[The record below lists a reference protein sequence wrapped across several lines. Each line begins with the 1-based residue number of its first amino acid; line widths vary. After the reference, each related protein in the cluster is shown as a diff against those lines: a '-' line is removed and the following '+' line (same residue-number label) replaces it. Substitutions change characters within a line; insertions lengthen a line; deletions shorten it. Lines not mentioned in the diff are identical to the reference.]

1 MSGVTIKAAAEGTTL
16 ELALIGEV
24 GWEIN
29 ASVLQRA
36 LVGRTEDLTIN
47 LFSYGGDAIEGLA
60 IYSMLARYPGKKR
73 MVIDGVAASAASV
86 IAMAGDEIVMPESS
100 FLMIHEAWGLAI
112 GGSGDLRQQADL
124 IDRISTAYRQAY
136 SARSG
141 MSDEDVASLM
151 SAESWLTA
159 AEAVEFGFAT
169 EAAPAREIRSAA
181 VPRGRFAKVPQA
193 LAQLVEFV
201 EPSRPKAQA
210 ATLPVQ
216 EVAPPVEPEQP
227 EPATPAAEGN
237 EASEAVHS
245 LSSGTQTAPVP
256 MTIQNTEAADREA
269 AAIQAERDRARTIR
283 NMCEQS
289 GAGYEKA
296 EDYINSGAEIG
307 KVREELFALVTGKEK
322 RSITSRM
329 QDSGDGLLGMSDQE
343 IKSYNILNAIRH
355 FSDPTDMRLRE
366 AAGLELE
373 ASAAAVKQSGRELQG
388 SFRIPADVM
397 VAQIPGMGA
406 GRKGIRADQ
415 TAGGFTTGGALIDTD
430 LLVGSMIELIY
441 NRLSITAAGATV
453 LSGLVGD
460 IDIPK
465 ETSGPTHY
473 WVGEGQAPDASEILV
488 GQISLT
494 PKTVGAKTVLTRRFI
509 GQTAFSAEAWV
520 RSHLSRKVAL
530 GIDKDFLYSPGGS
543 KRPLGLRF
551 TDGVKTETLA
561 SGQSKTIN
569 SVSYNFGTFLNLVE
583 METKVSLANL
593 DVPSMAYMMNAHARG
608 VYKTTQ
614 ENAQS
619 DFYILRDNEIN
630 GYPALMSNQLEVNNV
645 LFGDFSQVLLAFW
658 SGQDIGVNPYKYQD
672 SGSVEIS
679 ILQDCDFGVR
689 YPEAFVWGI

>member
-1 MSGVTIKAAAEGTTL
+1 MSGVVVKAAAEGTAL

-24 GWEIN
+24 GWDIS
-29 ASVLQRA
+29 ASDLQRT

-73 MVIDGVAASAASV
+73 MLIDGVAASAASV

-124 IDRISTAYRQAY
+124 IDRISAAYRQAY
-136 SARSG
+136 STKTG
-141 MSDEDVASLM
+141 LNEEDVASLM
-151 SAESWLTA
+151 AAESWLTA

-169 EAAPAREIRSAA
+169 ETAAAREIKSAA

-193 LAQLVEFV
+193 LAGLVQFV
-201 EPSRPKAQA
+201 EPERKKAQLVSA
-210 ATLPVQ
+210 SAITPQ
-216 EVAPPVEPEQP
+216 SE
-227 EPATPAAEGN
+227 PAAEPAEESQSAKVN
-237 EASEAVHS
+237 S
-245 LSSGTQTAPVP
+245 LTSGKQTAPIT
-256 MTIQNTEAADREA
+256 MSIANTDAADREA

-289 GAGYEKA
+289 GAGVEKA
-296 EDYINSGAEIG
+296 EQYIDSGAKIET
-307 KVREELFALVTGKEK
+307 VREELFALVTGKEK
-322 RSITSRM
+322 RSISSRL
-329 QDSGDGLLGMSDQE
+329 QDTGDGLLGMSDQE

-355 FSDPTDMRLRE
+355 FSDPTDVRLRE

-397 VAQIPGMGA
+397 IAQIPGMGK
-406 GRKGIRADQ
+406 GRTGIRADQ

-465 ETSGPTHY
+465 ETSGPSHY

-509 GQTAFSAEAWV
+509 GQTSFSAEAWV

-530 GIDKDFLYSPGGS
+530 GIDKDFLYSQGGS
-543 KRPLGLRF
+543 KRPLGLRY
-551 TDGVKTETLA
+551 TDGVRTETF
-561 SGQSKTIN
+561 SGGTSKTIN
-569 SVSYNFGTFLNLVE
+569 NVSYNFGTFLNLVE
-583 METKVSLANL
+583 METKVSLSNL

-608 VYKTTQ
+608 VYKTTL

-619 DFYILRDNEIN
+619 DFYILRNNEIN

>member
-1 MSGVTIKAAAEGTTL
+1 MSGITVKAAADSSTL

-24 GWEIN
+24 GWDIS
-29 ASVLQRA
+29 ATMLQRE

-86 IAMAGDEIVMPESS
+86 IVMAGDEIVMPESS

-112 GGSGDLRQQADL
+112 GGSNDLRQQANL

-141 MSDEDVASLM
+141 MSNDDVASLM
-151 SAESWLTA
+151 AAESWLTA

-193 LAQLVEFV
+193 LTQLVQFV
-201 EPSRPKAQA
+201 EPQQTKPQAVAAQVKEPK
-210 ATLPVQ
+210 LPVTS
-216 EVAPPVEPEQP
+216 EVADFDL
-227 EPATPAAEGN
+227 AEVP
-237 EASEAVHS
+237 SMV
-245 LSSGTQTAPVP
+245 LGTQIEPVP
-256 MTIQNTEAADREA
+256 MTITSTEAADREA
-269 AAIQAERDRARTIR
+269 AAIHSERDRARTIR

-289 GAGYEKA
+289 GVGNEKA
-296 EDYINSGAEIG
+296 DEYISSGAEIG
-307 KVREELFALVTGKEK
+307 TVREDLFALVTGKEK
-322 RSITSRM
+322 RTLASRL
-329 QDSGDGLLGMSDQE
+329 QDSGDGLLGMSAGE
-343 IKSYNILNAIRH
+343 VKSYNILNAIRH
-355 FSDPTDMRLRE
+355 FSDPTDVRLRE

-373 ASAAAVKQSGRELQG
+373 ASAAAVKHSGRELQG

-406 GRKGIRADQ
+406 GRRGIRAEQ
-415 TAGGFTTGGALIDTD
+415 TSGGFTTGGALIDTD
-430 LLVGSMIELIY
+430 LLIGSMIELIY

-465 ETSGPTHY
+465 ETNGPTHY

-488 GQISLT
+488 GQLSLT
-494 PKTVGAKTVLTRRFI
+494 PKTVGAKTVLSRRFI
-509 GQTAFSAEAWV
+509 GQTGFSAEAWV

-551 TDGVKTETLA
+551 TTGVKTETL
-561 SGQSKTIN
+561 SGGQSKTIGG
-569 SVSYNFGTFLNLVE
+569 SSYNFGTFLNMVE
-583 METKVSLANL
+583 METKVSTENL
-593 DVPSMAYMMNAHARG
+593 DVPTMAYMVNAHARG
-608 VYKTTQ
+608 VYKTTL
-614 ENAQS
+614 ENAQG
-619 DFYILRDNEIN
+619 DFYIMRNNEIN
-630 GYPALMSNQLEVNNV
+630 GYPALMSNQLEFNNV
-645 LFGDFSQVLLAFW
+645 LFGDMSQALLAFW
-658 SGQDIGVNPYKYQD
+658 SGQDIGVNPYKFQD

>member
-1 MSGVTIKAAAEGTTL
+1 MSGVTIKAAAEGATL

-124 IDRISTAYRQAY
+124 IDRISTAYRQTY

-141 MSDEDVASLM
+141 MSTEDVASLM
-151 SAESWLTA
+151 AAESWLTA

-181 VPRGRFAKVPQA
+181 VPRGRFARVPQA
-193 LAQLVEFV
+193 LVQLVEFV

-210 ATLPVQ
+210 ATVPA
-216 EVAPPVEPEQP
+216 EPEPAPEPEQP
-227 EPATPAAEGN
+227 EPVAAATEGGG
-237 EASEAVHS
+237 EPEVLHS

-289 GAGYEKA
+289 GAGHEKA
-296 EDYINSGAEIG
+296 EEYINSGAEIG

-322 RSITSRM
+322 RSLSSRL

-343 IKSYNILNAIRH
+343 VKSYNILNAIRH
-355 FSDPTDMRLRE
+355 FSDPTDVRLRE

-397 VAQIPGMGA
+397 IAQIPGMGA
-406 GRKGIRADQ
+406 GRRGIQANQ
-415 TAGGFTTGGALIDTD
+415 TAGGFTTGGAMIDTD

-488 GQISLT
+488 GQLSLT

-509 GQTAFSAEAWV
+509 GQTSFSAEAWV

-543 KRPLGLRF
+543 KRPLGLRS
-551 TDGVKTETLA
+551 TDGVRTETL
-561 SGQSKTIN
+561 SGGQSKTIN

-608 VYKTTQ
+608 VYKTTL

-619 DFYILRDNEIN
+619 DFYILRNNEIN
-630 GYPALMSNQLEVNNV
+630 GYPALMSNQLEVNNI
-645 LFGDFSQVLLAFW
+645 LFGDMSQVLLAFW

>member
-1 MSGVTIKAAAEGTTL
+1 MSGITIKAAAEGTAL
-16 ELALIGEV
+16 ELAMIGEV
-24 GWEIN
+24 GWDIS
-29 ASVLQRA
+29 ASMLQRE

-112 GGSGDLRQQADL
+112 GGSNDLRHQADL
-124 IDRISTAYRQAY
+124 IDRISTSYRQAY

-151 SAESWLTA
+151 AAESWLTA

-193 LAQLVEFV
+193 LVQLVEFV
-201 EPSRPKAQA
+201 EPSRPRAQVATAKAEDLKLLVTA
-210 ATLPVQ
+210 
-216 EVAPPVEPEQP
+216 
-227 EPATPAAEGN
+227 PAADAKA
-237 EASEAVHS
+237 EAIHS
-245 LSSGTQTAPVP
+245 LIPGTQTEPVP
-256 MTIQNTEAADREA
+256 MTIQNTEADREA
-269 AAIQAERDRARTIR
+269 AAIQSERDRARTIR

-289 GAGYEKA
+289 GAGNEKA
-296 EDYINSGAEIG
+296 NEYINSGAEIG

-322 RSITSRM
+322 RSISSRL
-329 QDSGDGLLGMSDQE
+329 QDSGDGLLGMNDQE
-343 IKSYNILNAIRH
+343 VKSYNILNAIRH
-355 FSDPTDMRLRE
+355 FSDPTDVRLRE

-406 GRKGIRADQ
+406 GRRGIRADQ
-415 TAGGFTTGGALIDTD
+415 SAGSFTSGGALIDTD

-488 GQISLT
+488 GQLSLT

-509 GQTAFSAEAWV
+509 SQTSFSSEAWV
-520 RSHLSRKVAL
+520 RSHLSRKVAV

-551 TDGVKTETLA
+551 TDGVKTETL
-561 SGQSKTIN
+561 SGGQSKTIDGT
-569 SVSYNFGTFLNLVE
+569 SYNFGTFLNLVE

-608 VYKTTQ
+608 AYKTTL

-619 DFYILRDNEIN
+619 DFYILRNNEIN
-630 GYPALMSNQLEVNNV
+630 GYPALMSNQLVFNNT
-645 LFGDFSQVLLAFW
+645 LFGDMSQVLLAFW

>member
-1 MSGVTIKAAAEGTTL
+1 MSGITIKAAAEGASL

-24 GWEIN
+24 GWDIS
-29 ASVLQRA
+29 ASMLQRE

-60 IYSMLARYPGKKR
+60 IYSMLSRYPGKKR

-112 GGSGDLRQQADL
+112 GGSSDLRQQADL

-141 MSDEDVASLM
+141 MSGEDVASLM
-151 SAESWLTA
+151 TAESWLTA

-169 EAAPAREIRSAA
+169 EVAPARAIRSAA
-181 VPRGRFAKVPQA
+181 VPRGRFAKVPKN

-201 EPSRPKAQA
+201 EPVHPKSQSVVTPNPEEPEA
-210 ATLPVQ
+210 P
-216 EVAPPVEPEQP
+216 VAPPTADAKSKV
-227 EPATPAAEGN
+227 
-237 EASEAVHS
+237 VHS
-245 LSSGTQTAPVP
+245 LTPGTQTEPVP
-256 MTIQNTEAADREA
+256 MTIQNTDAADREA
-269 AAIQAERDRARTIR
+269 AVIQSERDRARTIR

-289 GAGYEKA
+289 GAGSEKA
-296 EDYINSGAEIG
+296 DEYINSGAEIG

-322 RSITSRM
+322 RGISSRL
-329 QDSGDGLLGMSDQE
+329 QDSGDGLLGMSDKE
-343 IKSYNILNAIRH
+343 VKSYNILNAIRH
-355 FSDPTDMRLRE
+355 FSDPTDVRLRE

-373 ASAAAVKQSGRELQG
+373 ASAAAVKHSGRELQG

-406 GRKGIRADQ
+406 GRRGIRADQ

-430 LLVGSMIELIY
+430 LLIGSMIELIY

-465 ETSGPTHY
+465 ETAGPAHY

-488 GQISLT
+488 GQVSLT

-509 GQTAFSAEAWV
+509 GQTGFSAEAWV

-551 TDGVKTETLA
+551 TDGVRTETL
-561 SGQSKTIN
+561 SGGQAKTIN

-608 VYKTTQ
+608 VYKTTL

-619 DFYILRDNEIN
+619 DFYILRNNEIN
-630 GYPALMSNQLEVNNV
+630 GYPALMSNQLEVNNS

>member
-1 MSGVTIKAAAEGTTL
+1 MSGVTIKAAAEGAPL

-141 MSDEDVASLM
+141 MSNEDVASLM
-151 SAESWLTA
+151 AAESWLTA

-193 LAQLVEFV
+193 LAELVEFV

-210 ATLPVQ
+210 AIVSAESLATH
-216 EVAPPVEPEQP
+216 EPEQVN
-227 EPATPAAEGN
+227 PATTATSGEELN
-237 EASEAVHS
+237 ELHS
-245 LSSGTQTAPVP
+245 LNPGTQAAPVP
-256 MTIQNTEAADREA
+256 MSIQNTEAADREA

-289 GAGYEKA
+289 GAGHEKA
-296 EDYINSGAEIG
+296 EEYINSGADVG

-322 RSITSRM
+322 RSITSRL

-355 FSDPTDMRLRE
+355 FSDPTDVRLRE

-465 ETSGPTHY
+465 ETDGPTHY
-473 WVGEGQAPDASEILV
+473 WVGEGQAPDASEIKV
-488 GQISLT
+488 GQVSLT

-509 GQTAFSAEAWV
+509 GQTSFSAEAWV

-530 GIDKDFLYSPGGS
+530 GIDKDFLYSQGGS
-543 KRPLGLRF
+543 KRPLGLRY
-551 TDGVKTETLA
+551 TDGVRTETL
-561 SGQSKTIN
+561 SGGTSKTIN

-608 VYKTTQ
+608 VYKTTL

-619 DFYILRDNEIN
+619 DFYILRNNEIN

>member
-1 MSGVTIKAAAEGTTL
+1 MSGVVVKAAAEGTAL

-24 GWEIN
+24 GWDIS
-29 ASVLQRA
+29 ASDLQRT

-73 MVIDGVAASAASV
+73 MLIDGVAASAASV

-124 IDRISTAYRQAY
+124 IDRISAAYRQAY
-136 SARSG
+136 STKTG
-141 MSDEDVASLM
+141 LNEEDVASLM
-151 SAESWLTA
+151 AAESWLTA

-169 EAAPAREIRSAA
+169 ETAAAREIKSAA

-193 LAQLVEFV
+193 LAGLVQFV
-201 EPSRPKAQA
+201 EPERKKAQLVSA
-210 ATLPVQ
+210 SAITPQ
-216 EVAPPVEPEQP
+216 SE
-227 EPATPAAEGN
+227 PAAEPAEESQSAKVN
-237 EASEAVHS
+237 S
-245 LSSGTQTAPVP
+245 LTSGKQTAPIT
-256 MTIQNTEAADREA
+256 MSIANTDAADREA

-289 GAGYEKA
+289 GAGVEKA
-296 EDYINSGAEIG
+296 EQYIDSGAKIET
-307 KVREELFALVTGKEK
+307 VREELFALVTGKEK
-322 RSITSRM
+322 RSISSRL
-329 QDSGDGLLGMSDQE
+329 QDTGDGLLGMSDQE

-355 FSDPTDMRLRE
+355 FSDPTDVRLRE

-397 VAQIPGMGA
+397 IAQIPGMGK
-406 GRKGIRADQ
+406 GRTGIRADQ

-465 ETSGPTHY
+465 ETSGPSHY

-509 GQTAFSAEAWV
+509 GQTSFSAEAWV

-530 GIDKDFLYSPGGS
+530 GIDKDFLYSQGGS
-543 KRPLGLRF
+543 KRPLGLRY
-551 TDGVKTETLA
+551 TDGVRTETL
-561 SGQSKTIN
+561 SGGTSKTIN

-583 METKVSLANL
+583 METKVSLSNL

-608 VYKTTQ
+608 VYKTTL

-619 DFYILRDNEIN
+619 DFYILRNNEIN
-630 GYPALMSNQLEVNNV
+630 GYPALMSNQLEANNV

>member
-1 MSGVTIKAAAEGTTL
+1 MSGVTIKAAANGSTL

-24 GWEIN
+24 GWDIS
-29 ASVLQRA
+29 ATMLQRE

-112 GGSGDLRQQADL
+112 GGSSDLRQQANL
-124 IDRISTAYRQAY
+124 IDRISAAYRQAY

-151 SAESWLTA
+151 AAESWLTA

-181 VPRGRFAKVPQA
+181 VPHGRFAKVPQA
-193 LAQLVEFV
+193 LTHLVQFV
-201 EPSRPKAQA
+201 EPSQPKTQAVVAQA
-210 ATLPVQ
+210 K
-216 EVAPPVEPEQP
+216 EPELIT
-227 EPATPAAEGN
+227 TPAVEDT
-237 EASEAVHS
+237 EPEAVHS
-245 LSSGTQTAPVP
+245 MNPGTQTEPVP
-256 MTIQNTEAADREA
+256 MTIQNTDAADREA
-269 AAIQAERDRARTIR
+269 AAIQSERDRARTIR

-289 GAGYEKA
+289 GAGSEKA
-296 EDYINSGAEIG
+296 DEYINSGAEIG

-322 RSITSRM
+322 RSLSSRL
-329 QDSGDGLLGMSDQE
+329 QDSGDGLLGMSE
-343 IKSYNILNAIRH
+343 GEVKSYNILNAIRH
-355 FSDPTDMRLRE
+355 FSDPTDVRLRE

-373 ASAAAVKQSGRELQG
+373 ASAAAIKHSGRELQG

-406 GRKGIRADQ
+406 GRRGIRADQ

-430 LLVGSMIELIY
+430 LLIGSMIELIY

-488 GQISLT
+488 GQVSLT

-509 GQTAFSAEAWV
+509 GQTGFSAEAWV

-551 TDGVKTETLA
+551 TDGVRTETL
-561 SGQSKTIN
+561 SGGQAKTIN

-608 VYKTTQ
+608 VYKTTL

-619 DFYILRDNEIN
+619 DFYILRNNEIN
-630 GYPALMSNQLEVNNV
+630 GYPALMSNQLEVNNS
-645 LFGDFSQVLLAFW
+645 LFGDFSQALLAFW

>member
-1 MSGVTIKAAAEGTTL
+1 MSGVTIKAAASGSAL

-24 GWEIN
+24 GWDIS
-29 ASVLQRA
+29 ASALQRE
-36 LVGRTEDLTIN
+36 LVGRTEDLTVN

-100 FLMIHEAWGLAI
+100 FLMIHEVWGLAI
-112 GGSGDLRQQADL
+112 GGSSDLRQQADL
-124 IDRISTAYRQAY
+124 MDRIGTAYRQAY
-136 SARSG
+136 SARTG
-141 MSDEDVASLM
+141 MSNDDVASLM
-151 SAESWLTA
+151 AAESWLTA

-193 LAQLVEFV
+193 LSQLVKFV
-201 EPSRPKAQA
+201 EPSQSKAQPA
-210 ATLPVQ
+210 
-216 EVAPPVEPEQP
+216 VAQAKVAEL
-227 EPATPAAEGN
+227 PAAQTVADTE
-237 EASEAVHS
+237 SEAVHS
-245 LSSGTQTAPVP
+245 LISGTQTEPAP

-269 AAIQAERDRARTIR
+269 AVIQSERDRARTIR

-289 GAGYEKA
+289 GAGNEKA
-296 EDYINSGAEIG
+296 DEYISSGAKID

-322 RSITSRM
+322 RNLSSRL

-343 IKSYNILNAIRH
+343 VKSYNILNAIRH
-355 FSDPTDMRLRE
+355 FSDPTDVRLRE

-373 ASAAAVKQSGRELQG
+373 ASAAAIKHSGRELQG
-388 SFRIPADVM
+388 SFRVPADVM

-406 GRKGIRADQ
+406 GRRGIRADQ

-509 GQTAFSAEAWV
+509 GQTGFSAEAWV
-520 RSHLSRKVAL
+520 RSHLSRKVAV

-543 KRPLGLRF
+543 KRPLGLRY
-551 TDGVKTETLA
+551 TDGVKTETL
-561 SGQSKTIN
+561 SGGLSKTIDGT
-569 SVSYNFGTFLNLVE
+569 SYNFGTFLNLVE

-593 DVPSMAYMMNAHARG
+593 DVPSMAYMTNAHARG
-608 VYKTTQ
+608 AYKTTL

-619 DFYILRDNEIN
+619 DFYILRNNEIN
-630 GYPALMSNQLEVNNV
+630 GYPALMSNQLMFNNS

>member
-1 MSGVTIKAAAEGTTL
+1 MTGVAIKAAADNSGL
-16 ELALIGEV
+16 EMALIGEV
-24 GWEIN
+24 GWEIT
-29 ASVLQRA
+29 AREMQSA
-36 LVGRTEDLTIN
+36 LTGRDEPLTIN
-47 LFSYGGDAIEGLA
+47 LFSYGGDALEGLA
-60 IYSMLARYPGKKR
+60 IYSMLSRYAGRKR
-73 MVIDGVAASAASV
+73 VIIDGVAASAASL

-100 FLMIHEAWGLAI
+100 FLMIHEAWGLGI
-112 GGSGDLRQQADL
+112 GGANDLRKEADL

-136 SARSG
+136 VDRSG
-141 MSDEDVASLM
+141 LSEDDVRSLM
-151 SAESWLTA
+151 AAESWLTA
-159 AEAVEFGFAT
+159 AEAVEFGFAS
-169 EAAPAREIRSAA
+169 EMAPARDVKAAA
-181 VPRGRFAKVPQA
+181 VPLGRFAKMPQA
-193 LAQLVEFV
+193 LAKLVEFV
-201 EPSRPKAQA
+201 EPRKPVAKTA
-210 ATLPVQ
+210 ALVDAVT
-216 EVAPPVEPEQP
+216 EPPVDDQVAKEE
-227 EPATPAAEGN
+227 N
-237 EASEAVHS
+237 EEVHS
-245 LSSGTQTAPVP
+245 LNGEMQTASPAMTTQTIDVAERE
-256 MTIQNTEAADREA
+256 MTAV
-269 AAIQAERDRARTIR
+269 QAERERSKTIR
-283 NMCEQS
+283 NMCEKAGAGNEKADEYIES
-289 GAGYEKA
+289 GASV
-296 EDYINSGAEIG
+296 DS
-307 KVREELFALVTGKEK
+307 VRAELFELAMQAKGAK
-322 RSITSRM
+322 RVEMSGRM
-329 QDSGDGLLGMSDQE
+329 QSSADGLIGMSDRE
-343 IKSYNILNAIRH
+343 VKRYNILNAIRH
-355 FSDPTDMRLRE
+355 FSDPTDARLRD

-373 ASAAAVKQSGRELQG
+373 ASAAAVKHSGRELQG

-406 GRKGIRADQ
+406 GRKNIRADQ

-430 LLVGSMIELIY
+430 LLIGSMIELIY

-465 ETSGPTHY
+465 ETAGPTHY

-488 GQISLT
+488 GQVSLT

-509 GQTAFSAEAWV
+509 GQTGFSSEAWV

-543 KRPLGLRF
+543 KRPLGLRY
-551 TDGVKTETLA
+551 TDGVKTETL
-561 SGQSKTIN
+561 SGGQAKTIN

-608 VYKTTQ
+608 VYKTTL

-619 DFYILRDNEIN
+619 DFYVLRNNEIN
-630 GYPALMSNQLEVNNV
+630 GYPALMSNQLEVNNS

>member
-1 MSGVTIKAAAEGTTL
+1 MSGITIKAAAEGTAL
-16 ELALIGEV
+16 ELAMIGEV
-24 GWEIN
+24 GWDIS
-29 ASVLQRA
+29 ASMLQRE

-112 GGSGDLRQQADL
+112 GGSNDLRHQADL
-124 IDRISTAYRQAY
+124 IDRISTSYRQAY

-151 SAESWLTA
+151 AAESWLTA

-193 LAQLVEFV
+193 LVQLVEFV
-201 EPSRPKAQA
+201 EPSRPRAQVATAKAEDLKLLVTA
-210 ATLPVQ
+210 
-216 EVAPPVEPEQP
+216 
-227 EPATPAAEGN
+227 PAADAKA
-237 EASEAVHS
+237 EAIHS
-245 LSSGTQTAPVP
+245 LIPGTQTEPVP
-256 MTIQNTEAADREA
+256 MTIHNTEAADREA
-269 AAIQAERDRARTIR
+269 AAIQSERDRARTIR

-289 GAGYEKA
+289 GAGNEKA
-296 EDYINSGAEIG
+296 NEYINSGAEIG

-322 RSITSRM
+322 RSISSRL
-329 QDSGDGLLGMSDQE
+329 QDSGDGLLGMNDQE
-343 IKSYNILNAIRH
+343 VKSYNILNAIRH
-355 FSDPTDMRLRE
+355 FSDPTDVRLRQ

-406 GRKGIRADQ
+406 GRRGIRADQ
-415 TAGGFTTGGALIDTD
+415 SAGSFTSGGALIDTD

-488 GQISLT
+488 GQLSLT

-509 GQTAFSAEAWV
+509 SQTSFSAEAWV
-520 RSHLSRKVAL
+520 RSHLSRKVAV

-551 TDGVKTETLA
+551 TDGVKTETL
-561 SGQSKTIN
+561 SGGQSKTIDGT
-569 SVSYNFGTFLNLVE
+569 SYNFGTFLNLVE

-608 VYKTTQ
+608 AYKTTL

-619 DFYILRDNEIN
+619 DFYILRNNEIN
-630 GYPALMSNQLEVNNV
+630 GYPALMSNQLVFNNT
-645 LFGDFSQVLLAFW
+645 LFGDMSQVLLAFW

>member
-1 MSGVTIKAAAEGTTL
+1 M

-24 GWEIN
+24 GWDIS
-29 ASVLQRA
+29 ASDLQRT

-73 MVIDGVAASAASV
+73 MLIDGVAASAASV

-124 IDRISTAYRQAY
+124 IDRISAAYRQAY
-136 SARSG
+136 STKTG
-141 MSDEDVASLM
+141 LNEEDVASLM
-151 SAESWLTA
+151 AAESWLTA

-169 EAAPAREIRSAA
+169 ETAAAREIKSAA

-193 LAQLVEFV
+193 LAGLVQFV
-201 EPSRPKAQA
+201 EPERKKAQLVSA
-210 ATLPVQ
+210 SAITPQ
-216 EVAPPVEPEQP
+216 SE
-227 EPATPAAEGN
+227 PAAEPAEESQSAKVN
-237 EASEAVHS
+237 S
-245 LSSGTQTAPVP
+245 LTSGKQTAPIT
-256 MTIQNTEAADREA
+256 MSIANTDAADREA

-289 GAGYEKA
+289 GAGVEKA
-296 EDYINSGAEIG
+296 EQYIDSGAKIET
-307 KVREELFALVTGKEK
+307 VREELFALVTGKEK
-322 RSITSRM
+322 RSISSRL
-329 QDSGDGLLGMSDQE
+329 QDTGDGLLGMSDQE

-355 FSDPTDMRLRE
+355 FSDPTDVRLRE

-397 VAQIPGMGA
+397 IAQIPGMGK
-406 GRKGIRADQ
+406 GRTGIRADQ

-465 ETSGPTHY
+465 ETSGPSHY

-509 GQTAFSAEAWV
+509 GQTSFSAEAWV

-530 GIDKDFLYSPGGS
+530 GIDKDFLYSQGGS
-543 KRPLGLRF
+543 KRPLGLRY
-551 TDGVKTETLA
+551 TDGVRTETL
-561 SGQSKTIN
+561 SGGTSKTIN

-583 METKVSLANL
+583 METKVSLSNL

-608 VYKTTQ
+608 VYKTTL

-619 DFYILRDNEIN
+619 DFYILRNNEIN
-630 GYPALMSNQLEVNNV
+630 GYPALMSNQLEANNV

>member
-36 LVGRTEDLTIN
+36 LVGRTENLTIN

-100 FLMIHEAWGLAI
+100 FLMIHEASGLAI

-136 SARSG
+136 SSRSG

-151 SAESWLTA
+151 AAESWLTA
-159 AEAVEFGFAT
+159 AEAVDFGFAT

-193 LAQLVEFV
+193 LAELVEFV

-210 ATLPVQ
+210 ATAPVKP
-216 EVAPPVEPEQP
+216 APASEHEEHESPASANAESEEPE
-227 EPATPAAEGN
+227 
-237 EASEAVHS
+237 VLHS
-245 LSSGTQTAPVP
+245 LREGTQPAPVP
-256 MTIQNTEAADREA
+256 MTIPQTEAADREA
-269 AAIQAERDRARTIR
+269 AAIQSERDRARTIR

-289 GAGYEKA
+289 GAGHEKA
-296 EDYINSGAEIG
+296 EEYINSGAEIG

-322 RSITSRM
+322 RSLSSRL

-355 FSDPTDMRLRE
+355 FSDPTDVRLRE

-388 SFRIPADVM
+388 SFRIPSDVM
-397 VAQIPGMGA
+397 IAQIPGMGA
-406 GRKGIRADQ
+406 GRRGIRANQ
-415 TAGGFTTGGALIDTD
+415 SAGSFTSGGALINTD

-488 GQISLT
+488 GQLSLT

-509 GQTAFSAEAWV
+509 GQTSFSAEAWV
-520 RSHLSRKVAL
+520 RSHLSRKVAV
-530 GIDKDFLYSPGGS
+530 GIDKDFSYSPGGS

-551 TDGVKTETLA
+551 TDGVRTETL
-561 SGQSKTIN
+561 SGGQSKTIN
-569 SVSYNFGTFLNLVE
+569 AVSYNFGTFLNLVE
-583 METKVSLANL
+583 METKVSLSNL

-608 VYKTTQ
+608 VYKTTL

-619 DFYILRDNEIN
+619 DFYILRNNEIN
-630 GYPALMSNQLEVNNV
+630 GYPALMSNQLDVNNV

-658 SGQDIGVNPYKYQD
+658 SGQDIGVNPYKFQD

>member
-1 MSGVTIKAAAEGTTL
+1 MSGVMIKAAADGAAL

-151 SAESWLTA
+151 AAESWLTA

-193 LAQLVEFV
+193 LASLVEFV

-210 ATLPVQ
+210 ATVPVEAASDQQSKDPPAAANESETDEQVQ
-216 EVAPPVEPEQP
+216 E
-227 EPATPAAEGN
+227 
-237 EASEAVHS
+237 VHS
-245 LSSGTQTAPVP
+245 LSSGTQPAPVP
-256 MTIQNTEAADREA
+256 MTITNNEAADREA

-289 GAGYEKA
+289 GAGIEKA
-296 EDYINSGAEIG
+296 EEYINSGTDVG

-322 RSITSRM
+322 RSITSRL

-355 FSDPTDMRLRE
+355 FSDPTDVRLRE

-373 ASAAAVKQSGRELQG
+373 ASAAAVRQSGRELQG

-397 VAQIPGMGA
+397 IAQIPGMGA

-465 ETSGPTHY
+465 ETAGPTHY

-488 GQISLT
+488 GQLSLT

-509 GQTAFSAEAWV
+509 GQTSFSAEAWV

-530 GIDKDFLYSPGGS
+530 GIDKDFLYSTGGS
-543 KRPLGLRF
+543 KRPLGLRY
-551 TDGVKTETLA
+551 TDGVKTETL
-561 SGQSKTIN
+561 SGGQTKTIN

-593 DVPSMAYMMNAHARG
+593 DVPSMVYMMNAHARG
-608 VYKTTQ
+608 VYKTTL

-619 DFYILRDNEIN
+619 DFYILRNNEIN
-630 GYPALMSNQLEVNNV
+630 GYPALMSNQLEVNNS
-645 LFGDFSQVLLAFW
+645 LFGDMSQILLAFW

-689 YPEAFVWGI
+689 YPEAFVFGI

>member
-1 MSGVTIKAAAEGTTL
+1 
-16 ELALIGEV
+16 
-24 GWEIN
+24 
-29 ASVLQRA
+29 
-36 LVGRTEDLTIN
+36 
-47 LFSYGGDAIEGLA
+47 
-60 IYSMLARYPGKKR
+60 
-73 MVIDGVAASAASV
+73 
-86 IAMAGDEIVMPESS
+86 MPESS

-112 GGSGDLRQQADL
+112 GGSDDLRQQADL

-141 MSDEDVASLM
+141 MSDEDVKSLM
-151 SAESWLTA
+151 AAESWLTA

-193 LAQLVEFV
+193 LTELVEFV
-201 EPSRPKAQA
+201 DPGRLKARASA
-210 ATLPVQ
+210 AAEL
-216 EVAPPVEPEQP
+216 EDVAPSTTEESVE
-227 EPATPAAEGN
+227 EGKGD
-237 EASEAVHS
+237 ELEAVHS

-296 EDYINSGAEIG
+296 EEYINSGAEIG

-322 RSITSRM
+322 RSISSRL

-355 FSDPTDMRLRE
+355 FSDPTDVRLRE

-488 GQISLT
+488 GQVSLT

-509 GQTAFSAEAWV
+509 GQTSFSAEAWV
-520 RSHLSRKVAL
+520 RSHLSRKVAV
-530 GIDKDFLYSPGGS
+530 GIDKDFLYSQGGS
-543 KRPLGLRF
+543 KRPLGLRY
-551 TDGVKTETLA
+551 TDGVRTETL
-561 SGQSKTIN
+561 SGGTAKTIN
-569 SVSYNFGTFLNLVE
+569 SVSYNFGTFTNLVE

-608 VYKTTQ
+608 VYKTTL

-619 DFYILRDNEIN
+619 DFYILRNNEIN